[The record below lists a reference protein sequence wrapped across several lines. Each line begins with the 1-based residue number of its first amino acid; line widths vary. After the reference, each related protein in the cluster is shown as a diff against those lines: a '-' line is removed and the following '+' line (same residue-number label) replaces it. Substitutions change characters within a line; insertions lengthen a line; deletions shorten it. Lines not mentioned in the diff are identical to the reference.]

1 MVEANDRPSCG
12 PAVDNSLHEDIK
24 AQIEEGLDRSGF
36 LIFVL
41 SSEMRIE
48 FISRSAA
55 AFMGRR
61 PEDVIGRT
69 PGDLGLPVQLHES
82 IKRLVN
88 EALTSKKVLRGT
100 YVASLREI
108 KQFEYEISPI
118 FAGGPRPKAVLA
130 FVYDRTAQA
139 LERKVLEAIVKVND
153 IVRPSL
159 GSDDL
164 VKRTVRALSG
174 SLNDDAFALVI
185 DDNGTWRVDHSFD
198 LPPEEMSSLENSM
211 VCLVS
216 GLIGGNAPV
225 SIGDISRDPR
235 VPSEI
240 AHRTGAGPLL
250 VVPVE
255 LAHGV
260 KIALLFFRFD
270 DRPFGSIEMDLGEK
284 MASSVAVA
292 ITDMLMVRDL
302 RAADLEKESMLV
314 RLSKERENLAAIFEA
329 NPLALALFQRDGENL
344 RLALCSKIFRDD
356 TYGAVPHPLEG
367 KRMEELGIPE
377 ETAYLRKM
385 AEAALRTGQTQ
396 VSEEHVHHTGREQFP
411 TKIMMAPI
419 SRQPDTV
426 LMAGVSISDLVNAK
440 KQLEEYAT
448 RIEAER
454 VRLRT
459 IIDTL
464 PVGVVLVDASGKVIE
479 TNSTRRAEIWGTSP
493 KDRALANIYPS
504 RARWSNTG
512 MSVAKDEWPIARALR
527 KGECVKGEMI
537 DITRFD
543 GKRGTELISAAPIH
557 DASGKR
563 IGAVGIMQDITEQ
576 RQLEQDAV
584 EAKERAETFLDLLTH
599 DVQGHNAAISGYIQM
614 ALSKDKQ
621 GKRKDDL
628 QKALEA
634 IKASTELID
643 TVRKIQMVE
652 THDTAHGHIELSSTL
667 EDVASEITAVG
678 GKRVHI
684 EMSTKPDSFILASP
698 MIREV
703 FMNLLINSVR
713 HSEEEVHITVRQN
726 RIYDGGREYHKF
738 IIEDDGPGIPDDVKP
753 SIFLRKYRGRT
764 KAKGSGLGLYL
775 TKRLVEEHG
784 GKIWMEDRVPGNH
797 AKGVRFIVHLP
808 TVSMPSVHAT
818 GTEHA

>member
-1 MVEANDRPSCG
+1 M
-12 PAVDNSLHEDIK
+12 I
-24 AQIEEGLDRSGF
+24 
-36 LIFVL
+36 
-41 SSEMRIE
+41 
-48 FISRSAA
+48 
-55 AFMGRR
+55 
-61 PEDVIGRT
+61 
-69 PGDLGLPVQLHES
+69 
-82 IKRLVN
+82 
-88 EALTSKKVLRGT
+88 
-100 YVASLREI
+100 
-108 KQFEYEISPI
+108 
-118 FAGGPRPKAVLA
+118 
-130 FVYDRTAQA
+130 
-139 LERKVLEAIVKVND
+139 
-153 IVRPSL
+153 
-159 GSDDL
+159 
-164 VKRTVRALSG
+164 
-174 SLNDDAFALVI
+174 
-185 DDNGTWRVDHSFD
+185 
-198 LPPEEMSSLENSM
+198 
-211 VCLVS
+211 
-216 GLIGGNAPV
+216 
-225 SIGDISRDPR
+225 
-235 VPSEI
+235 
-240 AHRTGAGPLL
+240 
-250 VVPVE
+250 PVE

-512 MSVAKDEWPIARALR
+512 MSVAKD
-527 KGECVKGEMI
+527 
-537 DITRFD
+537 
-543 GKRGTELISAAPIH
+543 
-557 DASGKR
+557 
-563 IGAVGIMQDITEQ
+563 
-576 RQLEQDAV
+576 
-584 EAKERAETFLDLLTH
+584 
-599 DVQGHNAAISGYIQM
+599 
-614 ALSKDKQ
+614 
-621 GKRKDDL
+621 
-628 QKALEA
+628 
-634 IKASTELID
+634 
-643 TVRKIQMVE
+643 
-652 THDTAHGHIELSSTL
+652 
-667 EDVASEITAVG
+667 
-678 GKRVHI
+678 
-684 EMSTKPDSFILASP
+684 
-698 MIREV
+698 
-703 FMNLLINSVR
+703 
-713 HSEEEVHITVRQN
+713 
-726 RIYDGGREYHKF
+726 
-738 IIEDDGPGIPDDVKP
+738 
-753 SIFLRKYRGRT
+753 
-764 KAKGSGLGLYL
+764 SGLS
-775 TKRLVEEHG
+775 HG
-784 GKIWMEDRVPGNH
+784 P
-797 AKGVRFIVHLP
+797 
-808 TVSMPSVHAT
+808 
-818 GTEHA
+818 